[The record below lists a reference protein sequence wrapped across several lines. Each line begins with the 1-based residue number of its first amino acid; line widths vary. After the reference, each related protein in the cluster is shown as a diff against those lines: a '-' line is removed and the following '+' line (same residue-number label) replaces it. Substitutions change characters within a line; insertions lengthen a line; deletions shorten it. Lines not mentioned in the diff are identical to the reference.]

1 RAHRPVER
9 LAAQGGD
16 LPPHRSQRARA
27 GADDHGDPARNHPG
41 WSHRRRGRV
50 RLAWP
55 RAPGVQRRRGPRL
68 PGHPGRGAVDRRAV
82 SANQPRRGRA
92 VRGRRSE
99 DPAGMTSTTAESTR
113 GASSRLLLRNPVT
126 VVSAAVLVVV
136 VFVAVAANWI
146 TPFGVNDVDVPNA
159 LRPPSGQHWFGT
171 DELGRDVLSRVLVAI
186 QASMRV
192 AVVSVT
198 FAVVVGVTVG
208 VIAGYRGGWLDTVV
222 MRVVDVMFAF
232 PVLLLALAVVAI
244 LGPGVT
250 TTILAIGIVYTPI
263 FARVARASTLSVRVE
278 PFVQVSRT
286 MGTGNL
292 YMLGRHILPNIA
304 GPLIVQ
310 TSLSLAFA
318 ILSEAAL
325 SFLGLGIQPPQPS
338 LGRMIFDSQG
348 FITLAWWMAVFPGAA
363 IVVTVLA
370 FNLLGDG
377 LRDVLDPKQRTMIEA
392 RAREE
397 Q

>member
-1 RAHRPVER
+1 
-9 LAAQGGD
+9 
-16 LPPHRSQRARA
+16 
-27 GADDHGDPARNHPG
+27 
-41 WSHRRRGRV
+41 
-50 RLAWP
+50 
-55 RAPGVQRRRGPRL
+55 
-68 PGHPGRGAVDRRAV
+68 
-82 SANQPRRGRA
+82 
-92 VRGRRSE
+92 
-99 DPAGMTSTTAESTR
+99 MTVTAETTR
-113 GASSRLLLRNPVT
+113 VASWRLLLRNPVT
-126 VVSAAVLVVV
+126 VISTIVLGVVI
-136 VFVAVAANWI
+136 FVAVAANWI
-146 TPFGVNDVDVPNA
+146 APFGVNDVDVPSA
-159 LRPPSGQHWFGT
+159 LRSPSGEHWFGT
-171 DELGRDVLSRVLVAI
+171 DELGRDVLSRVLVAT

-192 AVVSVT
+192 AVVSVA

-208 VIAGYRGGWLDTVV
+208 VVAGYRGGWVDTVF

-232 PVLLLALAVVAI
+232 SVLLLALAVVAI
-244 LGPGVT
+244 LGPGMT

-278 PFVQVSRT
+278 PFVQMSRA

-292 YMLGRHILPNIA
+292 YILARHIVPNIA

-325 SFLGLGIQPPQPS
+325 SFLGLGIQPPQPL

-348 FITLAWWMAVFPGAA
+348 FVTLAWWMAVFPCAA
-363 IVVTVLA
+363 IFVIVLA
-370 FNLLGDG
+370 FNLVGDG

-392 RAREE
+392 RSK

>member
-1 RAHRPVER
+1 MT
-9 LAAQGGD
+9 
-16 LPPHRSQRARA
+16 
-27 GADDHGDPARNHPG
+27 
-41 WSHRRRGRV
+41 
-50 RLAWP
+50 
-55 RAPGVQRRRGPRL
+55 APEKQ
-68 PGHPGRGAVDRRAV
+68 
-82 SANQPRRGRA
+82 
-92 VRGRRSE
+92 
-99 DPAGMTSTTAESTR
+99 TR
-113 GASSRLLLRNPVT
+113 IASWRLLAGNPVT
-126 VVSAAVLVVV
+126 VVSAVILAVVV
-136 VFVAVAANWI
+136 VVALFAQWL
-146 TPFGVNDVDVPNA
+146 TPYGVNDIDVPNA
-159 LRPPSGQHWFGT
+159 LQSPSGAHWFGT
-171 DELGRDVLSRVLVAI
+171 DELGRDVLSRVMVAI

-192 AVVSVT
+192 SVVSVA

-208 VIAGYRGGWLDTVV
+208 VVAGYRGGWLDTVL
-222 MRVVDVMFAF
+222 MRIVDVMFAF

-250 TTILAIGIVYTPI
+250 TTILAIGIVFTPI

-278 PFVQVSRT
+278 PYVAVSRT
-286 MGTGNL
+286 MGTGHL
-292 YMLGRHILPNIA
+292 YILARHVLPNIS

-348 FITLAWWMAVFPGAA
+348 FVTLAWWMAVFPGAA
-363 IVVTVLA
+363 IFVIVLA

-392 RAREE
+392 RRRR
-397 Q
+397 

>member
-1 RAHRPVER
+1 MTTNTPVDSNTVDE
-9 LAAQGGD
+9 Q
-16 LPPHRSQRARA
+16 
-27 GADDHGDPARNHPG
+27 
-41 WSHRRRGRV
+41 
-50 RLAWP
+50 
-55 RAPGVQRRRGPRL
+55 PRL
-68 PGHPGRGAVDRRAV
+68 
-82 SANQPRRGRA
+82 SALR
-92 VRGRRSE
+92 VL
-99 DPAGMTSTTAESTR
+99 AG
-113 GASSRLLLRNPVT
+113 NPVT
-126 VVSAAVLVVV
+126 VASAVVLAL
-136 VFVAVAANWI
+136 VAVVAVTAQWI
-146 TPFGVNDVDVPNA
+146 APFGINDVDVPNA
-159 LRPPSGQHWFGT
+159 LRPPGGEHWFGT
-171 DELGRDVLSRVLVAI
+171 DELGRDVLSRVLVAV

-192 AVVSVT
+192 AVVSVS
-198 FAVVVGVTVG
+198 FAVVVGVAIG
-208 VIAGYRGGWLDTVV
+208 VVAGYRGGWLDTVV
-222 MRVVDVMFAF
+222 MRMVDVMFAF

-286 MGTGNL
+286 MGTGHL
-292 YMLGRHILPNIA
+292 YLLGRHILPNIA

-348 FITLAWWMAVFPGAA
+348 FVTLAWWMAVFPGAA

-377 LRDVLDPKQRTMIEA
+377 LRDVLDPKQRTTIEA
-392 RAREE
+392 RRRSG
-397 Q
+397 

>member
-1 RAHRPVER
+1 
-9 LAAQGGD
+9 
-16 LPPHRSQRARA
+16 
-27 GADDHGDPARNHPG
+27 
-41 WSHRRRGRV
+41 
-50 RLAWP
+50 
-55 RAPGVQRRRGPRL
+55 
-68 PGHPGRGAVDRRAV
+68 
-82 SANQPRRGRA
+82 
-92 VRGRRSE
+92 
-99 DPAGMTSTTAESTR
+99 MTTFTGESTR
-113 GASSRLLLRNPVT
+113 IASWRLLLRNPVT
-126 VVSAAVLVVV
+126 VISAVVLALV
-136 VFVAVAANWI
+136 VFVAVTANWI
-146 TPFGVNDVDVPNA
+146 APFGINDVDVPNA
-159 LRPPSGQHWFGT
+159 LQPPSGHHWFGT
-171 DELGRDVLSRVLVAI
+171 DELGRDVFSRVLVAT

-192 AVVSVT
+192 AVVSVA

-208 VIAGYRGGWLDTVV
+208 IVAGYRGGWVDTVV

-244 LGPGVT
+244 LGPGTT

-263 FARVARASTLSVRVE
+263 FARVARASTLGVRVE
-278 PFVQVSRT
+278 PYVQLSRA

-292 YMLGRHILPNIA
+292 YILGRHILPNIA

-348 FITLAWWMAVFPGAA
+348 FVTMAWWMAVFPGAA
-363 IVVTVLA
+363 IFVIVLA
-370 FNLLGDG
+370 FNLAGDG

-392 RAREE
+392 RSKR
-397 Q
+397 